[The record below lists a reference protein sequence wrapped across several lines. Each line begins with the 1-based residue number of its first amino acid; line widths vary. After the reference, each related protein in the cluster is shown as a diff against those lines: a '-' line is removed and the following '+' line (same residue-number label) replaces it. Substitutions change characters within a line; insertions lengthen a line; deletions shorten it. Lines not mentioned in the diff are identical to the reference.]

1 MINKLPRWVETGA
14 FFLAFIAGSVNA
26 IALLGFNHQG
36 VSHLTGS
43 SSLLGVEMA
52 NGNFSEALHLL
63 WIILSFVLGAAVSGY
78 LIGNQSLK
86 LGRRY
91 GVALLLVALLL
102 LLAMYFLLHGNNLGH
117 YLASGACGL
126 QNAMTSAFSG
136 ALVRTTHVTGL
147 FTDLGIIIGLWLRGQ
162 KADKRRVILY
172 LTLISGFISGGLVGA
187 MNFNSFSFLAM
198 LVPAGL
204 AAVMA
209 IVYFM
214 LRLAARQKDPI

>member
-1 MINKLPRWVETGA
+1 MINKLPKWVEVGA

-52 NGNFSEALHLL
+52 SGNFDESLHLL
-63 WIILSFVLGAAVSGY
+63 WIILSFVVGAAVSGY

-91 GVALLLVALLL
+91 GVALLSVALLL
-102 LLAMYFLLHGNNLGH
+102 LLAMYFLLGRNNLGH

-147 FTDLGIIIGLWLRGQ
+147 FTDLGIIIGLWLRGH

-172 LTLISGFISGGLVGA
+172 LTLILGFVAGGLVGA

-198 LVPAGL
+198 LLPASL

-209 IVYFM
+209 FIYFM
-214 LRLAARQKDPI
+214 LRLSASKLE

>member
-43 SSLLGVEMA
+43 SSLLGVELA
-52 NGNFSEALHLL
+52 NGNFTEALHLL
-63 WIILSFVLGAAVSGY
+63 WILLSFVVGAAVSGY

-91 GVALLLVALLL
+91 GVALLSVALLL
-102 LLAMYFLLHGNNLGH
+102 LFAMCFLLHGNNLGH

-172 LTLISGFISGGLVGA
+172 LTLITGFVTGGLVGA

-204 AAVMA
+204 AAIMA
-209 IVYFM
+209 LVYFM
-214 LRLAARQKDPI
+214 LRLAAKHKASV

>member
-1 MINKLPRWVETGA
+1 VINKLPRWVETGA

-63 WIILSFVLGAAVSGY
+63 WIILSFVFGAAVSGY
-78 LIGNQSLK
+78 VIGNQSLK

-91 GVALLLVALLL
+91 GVALLVVALMLL
-102 LLAMYFLLHGNNLGH
+102 LSMHFLLDGNNLGH

-172 LTLISGFISGGLVGA
+172 LTLILGFVAGGLVGA

-198 LVPAGL
+198 LLPASL
-204 AAVMA
+204 AAAMA
-209 IVYFM
+209 FIYFM
-214 LRLAARQKDPI
+214 LRLSASKLE

>member
-1 MINKLPRWVETGA
+1 
-14 FFLAFIAGSVNA
+14 
-26 IALLGFNHQG
+26 
-36 VSHLTGS
+36 
-43 SSLLGVEMA
+43 MA
-52 NGNFSEALHLL
+52 NGNFGEAFHLL

-91 GVALLLVALLL
+91 GVALLLVASLLV
-102 LLAMYFLLHGNNLGH
+102 LAMYFLMHGNNLGH

-147 FTDLGIIIGLWLRGQ
+147 FTDLGISIGLWFRGQ

-172 LTLISGFISGGLVGA
+172 LTLISGFVSGGVVGA

-209 IVYFM
+209 IVYFL
-214 LRLAARQKDPI
+214 LRLAARHKNPV